1 MARHLDE
8 IALEICDDWN
18 NISPNAK
25 PYLGAMLCLDKI
37 TDTYFAEDAKSI
49 VLYFLNNA
57 SGWRGDVAR
66 RIKAEL
72 KALVR

>member
-1 MARHLDE
+1 
-8 IALEICDDWN
+8 
-18 NISPNAK
+18 
-25 PYLGAMLCLDKI
+25 MLCLDKI
-37 TDTYFAEDAKSI
+37 TDMYFAEDAKSI
-49 VLYFLNNA
+49 VMYFLNNA